1 MNADAT
7 PEVPRTRGC
16 DRMEE
21 YTEVGSGEPI
31 ESENLVEFHLL
42 YGGPLHSAGHENPR
56 VEKHSIRKVFHS
68 QLRRL
73 WETNSYLRE
82 YAVGVGQQ
90 MRSTGASAGDLT
102 VESFEHGARVLGA
115 NWNRNGF
122 NFLPL
127 VQKRV
132 CLRCSLDILFLRV
145 DEYPFVFG
153 GSGDIDARMKQLF
166 DSLRMADAGELPVG
180 AKPEQDENPF
190 FVLLE
195 DDKLISEVRVNT
207 DRLLK
212 LPEARPPN
220 KHDVYLQISVRLNP
234 TVKVSNSWVF
244 E

>member
-1 MNADAT
+1 MQQIAPN
-7 PEVPRTRGC
+7 
-16 DRMEE
+16 E
-21 YTEVGSGEPI
+21 YVEIGSGEPI

-82 YAVGVGQQ
+82 HAVGMGTQV
-90 MRSTGASAGDLT
+90 RSTGVAAGDLST
-102 VESFEHGARVLGA
+102 EAFESGAQILGY

-127 VQKRV
+127 VTKRM

-153 GSGDIDARMKQLF
+153 GSGDIDARLKQLF
-166 DSLRMADAGELPVG
+166 DSLRMADNASELPTG
-180 AKPEQDENPF
+180 AMPQVDENPF

-212 LPEARPPN
+212 LPEARPPE

-234 TVKVSNSWVF
+234 TIKGPLSWVF